1 MMDIF
6 TSWVP
11 VVLWI
16 MGGIVWLA
24 RLEMQVRFIGRQQ
37 EQCLRERFKKDS
49 IAENRLAT
57 IENLLI
63 ELRTDIK
70 WLRRIND
77 ETEKRPN

>member
-1 MMDIF
+1 
-6 TSWVP
+6 
-11 VVLWI
+11 
-16 MGGIVWLA
+16 
-24 RLEMQVRFIGRQQ
+24 MQVRFIGRQQ